1 MAAHVTVGGKVYE
14 GYGRIDELMLSWGFY
29 PDSYLYIM
37 EGIPVPSD
45 TVVSDG
51 EKVDAIRVA
60 SGG

>member
-1 MAAHVTVGGKVYE
+1 MTVSGKVYE
-14 GYGRIDELMLSWGFY
+14 GSGRIDELMRSWGFY
-29 PDSYLYIM
+29 PDSFLYIM
-37 EGIPVPSD
+37 EGTPVPSD